1 MSGSTLIHEGLPVQG
16 YRPQGD
22 DAVKAVNANKVREE
36 QLLRILDACQGDSA
50 IDQRWLAVARTHFE
64 QGFMALN
71 RAVFRPARIAL
82 PEDDD
87 VE

>member
-1 MSGSTLIHEGLPVQG
+1 VSGSAFIHQGLPVQG
-16 YRPQGD
+16 YRPQGEA
-22 DAVKAVNANKVREE
+22 AVAAVNANKVREE

-50 IDQRWLAVARTHFE
+50 IDQRWLALARTHFE

-71 RAVFRPARIAL
+71 RAVFRPARVVL

-87 VE
+87 GA